1 MYPHLSFGFYKDIRK
16 IFLKIEYVPP
26 SDNVS
31 PFGKYLVTNYGNYA
45 DICDDPFTY
54 VTLTIDETENDTPI
68 FTYLTLAN
76 ASCCPPT
83 LTGEVEPKCVYLF
96 SNLYSGSLKVPLDIE
111 EIPVAVIKLFELVK
125 HSKLVIPNHQ
135 NRSWYSWF
143 MNLFL

>member
-16 IFLKIEYVPP
+16 IYLRIEYVPP
-26 SDNVS
+26 TVGL
-31 PFGKYLVTNYGNYA
+31 FGQYLVTNYA
-45 DICDDPFTY
+45 DICDDPFTM
-54 VTLTIDETENDTPI
+54 TIDETENDTPI

-83 LTGEVEPKCVYLF
+83 LTGEVEPKYVCLF
-96 SNLYSGSLKVPLDIE
+96 SNLYSGSLKVPLDVE